1 MTTVIL
7 FQGIKESLKKIWS
20 IFLRNSNENFQEHQ
34 QVDKAVINLKFF
46 VNRNCFI

>member
-7 FQGIKESLKKIWS
+7 FQGIKESLKKK
-20 IFLRNSNENFQEHQ
+20 FKEKNSNENFQEHQ

-46 VNRNCFI
+46 VSRNCFI